1 MILNLP
7 EHFSEEN
14 KNYKA
19 EVRNKILYIAW
30 ALNFEQLM
38 YDLAFWMYG
47 EHECYYCHK
56 ICNDTKMTIDHVYPK
71 KYGGVSVPANLRP
84 VCNECNREKGNL
96 NLREY
101 KTLRGLKEK
110 SRKKYCERQGAKKEK
125 IRYEKGFDLP
135 DEWIEMVNMSD
146 IIFPSYYKFV
156 YSKKFMKNINFIK
169 KYGHIPKPVI
179 LSSNKI
185 LLDGRNVYKSAQK
198 LKLKKIPAIVLENV
212 VASKAS
218 EKCFTDKES
227 A

>member
-7 EHFSEEN
+7 EHFSEDN

-19 EVRNKILYIAW
+19 EVRNKILYITW
-30 ALNFEQLM
+30 VLNFKQLM
-38 YDLAFWMYG
+38 YDLAFLQYG

-84 VCNECNREKGNL
+84 VCNECNSEKGNL

-110 SRKKYCERQGAKKEK
+110 SRKRYRERQGAKKEK

-156 YSKKFMKNINFIK
+156 YGKKFMKDINFIK
-169 KYGHIPKPVI
+169 KYGHVPEPVI
-179 LSSNKI
+179 LSSNKV
-185 LLDGRNVYKSAQK
+185 LLDGRNVYNSAKK
-198 LKLKKIPAIVLENV
+198 LKLKKVPAIVLENV
-212 VASKAS
+212 IASKTS
-218 EKCFTDKES
+218 EKCFIDKES

>member
-30 ALNFEQLM
+30 TLNFKRLM
-38 YDLAFWMYG
+38 YDLAFLQYG

-71 KYGGVSVPANLRP
+71 KYGDVSVPENLRP
-84 VCNECNREKGNL
+84 VCNECNSEKGNL

-110 SRKKYCERQGAKKEK
+110 SRKRYRERQGAKKEK

-135 DEWIEMVNMSD
+135 DEWIEIVNMSD

-156 YSKKFMKNINFIK
+156 YGKKFMKDINFIK
-169 KYGHIPKPVI
+169 KYGHVPKPVI
-179 LSSNKI
+179 LSSNKV
-185 LLDGRNVYKSAQK
+185 LLDGRNVYNSAKK
-198 LKLKKIPAIVLENV
+198 LKLKKVPAIVLENV
-212 VASKAS
+212 IASTIP

>member
-7 EHFSEEN
+7 EHFSEDN

-30 ALNFEQLM
+30 VLKFEQLM

-47 EHECYYCHK
+47 EHECYYCNK

-71 KYGGVSVPANLRP
+71 KYGGVSVPENLRP
-84 VCNECNREKGNL
+84 ACNECNTEKGNL
-96 NLREY
+96 NLSEY
-101 KTLRGLKEK
+101 KTLKGLKK
-110 SRKKYCERQGAKKEK
+110 NSRKRYRERRGAKKEK
-125 IRYEKGFDLP
+125 ILHEKGFDLP
-135 DEWIEMVNMSD
+135 EEWIEMVNISD

-156 YSKKFMKNINFIK
+156 YGKKFMKDINFIK
-169 KYGHIPKPVI
+169 EYGHVPKPVI
-179 LSSNKI
+179 LSSNKV